1 MRLLSHEIGFDLADS
16 LHPARYRDNAVQ
28 EFVPA
33 SRRGFVGG
41 LVTAFIPIGVMIG
54 SILGAFLAPLIG
66 WRGLFACGL
75 VPALLTLMI
84 RAWVPE
90 SPRWWCGWADPRR
103 LAVPSPG
110 PFKSRRNRRRCPRS
124 MKPLR
129 AQHRGRTCSN
139 IRAASSSPG
148 LSNLGMQTTG
158 YGVILWAPTLFV
170 MLLGVSPAQASYLFI
185 FVSLAGFVGRFVFSG
200 LSELIGRRAAG
211 ALQGFGSAAMIVA
224 AGLWHDSF
232 LGTVS
237 VFWLLIVAADF
248 FFDGGSAIM
257 GPYAAEVWPSA
268 LRTSGMGSA
277 YGFGGIGKIIGPLGS
292 R

>member
-1 MRLLSHEIGFDLADS
+1 MQQSAWSDLF
-16 LHPARYRDNAVQ
+16 RY
-28 EFVPA
+28 
-33 SRRGFVGG
+33 
-41 LVTAFIPIGVMIG
+41 
-54 SILGAFLAPLIG
+54 
-66 WRGLFACGL
+66 
-75 VPALLTLMI
+75 
-84 RAWVPE
+84 
-90 SPRWWCGWADPRR
+90 
-103 LAVPSPG
+103 
-110 PFKSRRNRRRCPRS
+110 PRS
-124 MKPLR
+124 LLV
-129 AQHRGRTCSN
+129 SW
-139 IRAASSSPG
+139 

-224 AGLWHDSF
+224 AGLLHDSF
-232 LGTVS
+232 IGTVS

-277 YGFGGIGKIIGPLGS
+277 YGFGGIGKIMV